1 MDYFVS
7 WVKQHSGW
15 LYVQIH
21 ENQFFF
27 LDFWSLTHLWSG
39 FVLFSVLQAY
49 TYRHPWLWLVI
60 YLSIYEIVEISML
73 YLSLHAFQPE
83 TIKDQLT
90 DIIIGILGAVLSYF
104 FVRQKAKR
112 RFAFFDKID
121 IDALFVA
128 ETMSFLWIDRSQF
141 FFFEPETNPLSV
153 TNYLWRILLG
163 YLIIRIYVTS
173 RLKNKMVLNG
183 LLVFAMAYF
192 SLFIFSGF
200 LLGNYK
206 FNMLIEMKWTG
217 DSVLFNPSYF
227 IYQLSYPFITILFY
241 EWIHHIFE
249 KGAHELGLKE
259 NFSSLTKT
267 ASYVRVIQGTV
278 KNCFIR

>member
-1 MDYFVS
+1 MDHFVI

-15 LYVQIH
+15 LYVQIY

-27 LDFWSLTHLWSG
+27 IDFWSLTHLWSG
-39 FVLFSVLQAY
+39 FVLFSVILAY
-49 TYRHPWLWLVI
+49 TYRHPWRWLVI

-90 DIIIGILGAVLSYF
+90 DIIIGILGGVLSYF

-112 RFAFFDKID
+112 RFAFFDKLD
-121 IDALFVA
+121 IEALFVA

-141 FFFEPETNPLSV
+141 FFFLPEPNPLSV
-153 TNYLWRILLG
+153 LNYLWRILLG
-163 YLIIRIYVTS
+163 YLIIRIYATS
-173 RLKNKMVLNG
+173 KLNNKRVLNG

-192 SLFIFSGF
+192 SLFILSGF
-200 LLGNYK
+200 LLGNYNFK
-206 FNMLIEMKWTG
+206 MLFEMKIIG
-217 DSVLFNPSYF
+217 ESVLFNLSYF

-249 KGAHELGLKE
+249 KGAHEFTLKE
-259 NFSSLTKT
+259 NLSYLTK
-267 ASYVRVIQGTV
+267 AARYVGVFKEQSRTV
-278 KNCFIR
+278 S